1 MYFLAFVLSCFG
13 SSVLAN
19 DYFHSLYLDRNKT
32 YHLSWKF
39 NKSHIEFHTEVKTLG
54 YVMLGLSTD
63 GNLENADVFFAGVSN
78 GQPYSSNYY
87 GNSDGKLSLQPIS
100 EWHLMY
106 SNESNMETTL
116 TFSRE
121 LSGPNMKMNITQN
134 TMRVLW
140 GYGKTDNVSDNLQ
153 PDGVKSLYLL
163 QEQLPEPVMPN
174 DTFAIQF
181 RMNDTRIPK
190 SKTTYWCKTF
200 ETPQLDE
207 QVHAIV
213 FSPYIQEG
221 NEAFVHHIVVY
232 GCYRNTTK
240 GNNNEYDGKCYSENM
255 PIDWN
260 NCIEVVFGWAIGG
273 SKFVLPKHTGMSFG
287 GKDDPVYYLLEMHY
301 DNPQEKEGVLDSSG
315 IDITLT
321 KSKRQYN
328 VGMLSVGYVVQRTK
342 QLIPP
347 YAKEFKYYGHCEACG
362 SMITPERNS
371 QWNEDG
377 VKMFAVLLHAHLAG
391 RKIRVRHIRNGK
403 LLPDVM
409 YDENYDFNYQELR
422 YMKKESFL
430 SQGDILQTECV
441 YDTTQRTKFTK
452 GGLGTEEEMCLAFI
466 LIYPRTKLK
475 YCVTDVEYDR
485 NIINMDPLHYKN
497 NEDAIK
503 KMELIVNGLEP
514 KTNFTQICSDRSS
527 RVKYKNRPF
536 PVIKSDDLSTIQPT
550 TTEENSAAKFCVTT
564 GIIFI
569 FISYWLI

>member
-1 MYFLAFVLSCFG
+1 
-13 SSVLAN
+13 
-19 DYFHSLYLDRNKT
+19 
-32 YHLSWKF
+32 
-39 NKSHIEFHTEVKTLG
+39 
-54 YVMLGLSTD
+54 MLGLSTD

-78 GQPYSSNYY
+78 GQPYSS
-87 GNSDGKLSLQPIS
+87 
-100 EWHLMY
+100 
-106 SNESNMETTL
+106 
-116 TFSRE
+116 
-121 LSGPNMKMNITQN
+121 QN

-140 GYGKTDNVSDNLQ
+140 GYGKTDN
-153 PDGVKSLYLL
+153 
-163 QEQLPEPVMPN
+163 
-174 DTFAIQF
+174 
-181 RMNDTRIPK
+181 TRIPK
-190 SKTTYWCKTF
+190 SKTTYWCKSF

-221 NEAFVHHIVVY
+221 NEAFVHHIIVY
-232 GCYRNTTK
+232 GCYGNTSK
-240 GNNNEYDGKCYSENM
+240 GNNNEHDGKCYSKNM

-260 NCIEVVFGWAIGG
+260 NCIEVVFGWAVGG
-273 SKFVLPKHTGMSFG
+273 SKFALPEHAGIPVG
-287 GKDDPVYYLLEMHY
+287 GKDDPAYYLLEMHY
-301 DNPQEKEGVLDSSG
+301 DNPHRKEGIIDSSG

-321 KSKRQYN
+321 KSKRQYDA
-328 VGMLSVGYVVQRTK
+328 GTLSIGYAVRGYS

-347 YAKEFKYYGHCEACG
+347 YAEEFKYYGNCEACG
-362 SMITPERNS
+362 SMITPEGNN

-409 YDENYDFNYQELR
+409 YDENYDFNYQETR
-422 YMKKESFL
+422 YMKKETIL
-430 SQGDILQTECV
+430 LKGDILQTECV

-452 GGLGTEEEMCLAFI
+452 GGLGTEEEMCLAYI
-466 LIYPRTKLK
+466 QIYPRTKLK
-475 YCVTDVEYDR
+475 SCVTDVD
-485 NIINMDPLHYKN
+485 MDPLHYKN